1 MWNKHSAEKLCLW
14 TRRENGL
21 FARITKGKDV
31 NFLNKVT
38 NNIVEGAYN
47 KMQQD
52 AQKVVEDFKPIK
64 NYGMGIYDARNEPI
78 PNKRICRQEEKE
90 EEYFNPK
97 YY

>member
-1 MWNKHSAEKLCLW
+1 M
-14 TRRENGL
+14 

-78 PNKRICRQEEKE
+78 PNKRIRTKDEREDEERSFWSKK
-90 EEYFNPK
+90 P